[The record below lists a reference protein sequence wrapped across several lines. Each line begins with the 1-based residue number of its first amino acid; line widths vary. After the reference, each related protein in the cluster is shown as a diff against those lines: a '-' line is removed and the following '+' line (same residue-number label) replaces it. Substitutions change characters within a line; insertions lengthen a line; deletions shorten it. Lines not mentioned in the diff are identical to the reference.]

1 MVVERVEDVLADL
14 ENRAK
19 AESLA
24 ALVLASQEVNELA
37 SSLAVNLRRLLARS
51 RSLHA
56 LGVLGVLEL
65 ALVTVRV
72 LRALVL
78 PLAVGALGAAVLAVV
93 TVRALAVLVLVPVLR
108 RVLCRVLLSRGRG
121 RSLSG
126 RVRLLGGC
134 RGDLTREA
142 AGAVEP
148 LVLVLAEVRRGA
160 VLKLVLVRVVAET
173 VVLVLVLVLV
183 VAETTVL
190 VLMLV
195 VAEAA
200 VFVLLLVAMEVLVG
214 MAAETLVLML
224 VTTESFML
232 VLVLLRKVASD
243 DVLDVTEVAALL
255 VLGVDQVA
263 NTLKTMTEEAEKAEG
278 LATLLVRRD
287 VLHRSRSASDEVVK
301 FTALV
306 GRVSH
311 DHGSGSRSKG
321 NSDSSRSTHDD
332 REKLEGWGE

>member
-1 MVVERVEDVLADL
+1 MEDVLADL

-255 VLGVDQVA
+255 VLGATRHRSVNTFHAASSIVDVLDQVA

-306 GRVSH
+306 GRV
-311 DHGSGSRSKG
+311 
-321 NSDSSRSTHDD
+321 TT
-332 REKLEGWGE
+332 ETPL